1 MSQYRVDVSK
11 AKCQSFG
18 RCAKL
23 LPETFELDENR
34 KVQLLSIEGVADE
47 QLVRAAKGC
56 PYRAITAKRA
66 SRYFHRRANKP
77 RPSKAKF
84 K

>member
-1 MSQYRVDVSK
+1 MPQYRVDASK

-23 LPETFELDENR
+23 LPETFKLDENR

-56 PYRAITAKRA
+56 PYRAITVSDGETGEQIFPPARK
-66 SRYFHRRANKP
+66 
-77 RPSKAKF
+77 
-84 K
+84 

>member
-18 RCAKL
+18 RCAEL

-56 PYRAITAKRA
+56 PYRAITVSDGETGEQIFPPARK
-66 SRYFHRRANKP
+66 
-77 RPSKAKF
+77 
-84 K
+84 